1 MAIVLEDKIEDKR
14 KQVACSYNNFSI
26 LVIKYV
32 ATVIDVLFNL

>member
-1 MAIVLEDKIEDKR
+1 MAIVLEDKR

-26 LVIKYV
+26 LVIKYM